1 MIGLAAVAVLWGG
14 YQFFVE
20 GPREAAVERQ
30 AVELTQAIP
39 DALAR
44 LQAEIAD
51 LASVEVAP
59 QRARALVEDGLAA
72 AKSGDIVAARAA
84 QQDLQDLRDT
94 LVASY
99 EIRIVSRPGEPSG
112 VWRIPDANSSARNY
126 YLIAEAVNADGKV
139 VAVPITSEEDGTTS
153 KVSKWGQRVSR
164 EVFDAVGA
172 DKADDGIIQNSI
184 LGMKRRG
191 RIEPEYTIPTPG
203 GAILK
208 W

>member
-1 MIGLAAVAVLWGG
+1 MLSGAQALGSIEQGL
-14 YQFFVE
+14 
-20 GPREAAVERQ
+20 RQ
-30 AVELTQAIP
+30 AKDTVL
-39 DALAR
+39 DN
-44 LQAEIAD
+44 
-51 LASVEVAP
+51 
-59 QRARALVEDGLAA
+59 DGTV
-72 AKSGDIVAARAA
+72 I
-84 QQDLQDLRDT
+84 
-94 LVASY
+94 
-99 EIRIVSRPGEPSG
+99 
-112 VWRIPDANSSARNY
+112 
-126 YLIAEAVNADGKV
+126 
-139 VAVPITSEEDGTTS
+139 AVPITSEEDGTTS